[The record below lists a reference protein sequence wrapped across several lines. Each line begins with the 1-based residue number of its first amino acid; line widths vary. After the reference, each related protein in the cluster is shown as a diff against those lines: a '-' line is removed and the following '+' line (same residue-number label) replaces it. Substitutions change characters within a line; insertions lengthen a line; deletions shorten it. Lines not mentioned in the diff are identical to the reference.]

1 MTRIIALAF
10 VLLLALLSS
19 CGKRKADVLYFNG
32 TIYSGE
38 SSSSNLQ
45 AFAVRDGRIVSTG
58 SDDDILDGFDAPKK
72 VDLKGRTVLPG
83 FIDAHCHF
91 FGYASDLL
99 KCDLTGSRS
108 FEAALEL
115 LNAFSKTNKFS
126 WLLGRGW
133 DQNDWE
139 DHSFPTRE
147 RLDSLYPTVPVFLMR
162 IDGHAALCNAVALQ
176 LAGINRDTRVAGG
189 EVLLNQSGEPTGLLI
204 DNAVDLVKAKIPPF
218 PDSLNAEALLK
229 AQQHCFSVGLTTVD
243 DAGLGKDSIFLI
255 DRLQQ
260 EGKLKLRVYAMISDS
275 KETRD
280 YFFSKGPYKTDRL
293 NVRAVKVYADGA
305 LGSRGA
311 CLKRPYADQPGHYGF
326 LLHDLAYMNDIMD
339 EAHEN
344 GFQVCTHAIGDSAVK
359 TILMLYRENLSGEN
373 PRRWRIE
380 HCQVVDPADMDYFS
394 RYSIIPSVQP
404 THATSDMYWAEERLG
419 KDRMTGAYAYRSLE
433 REAET
438 IAFGTDFP
446 VERINPLL
454 TFYAAVSR
462 KDLEGN
468 PPDGFRAEEAMKRK
482 DVLKAMTTWAAYAN
496 FEEEEKGLIDNGY
509 FADFIVLDRNI
520 MEIDEEQI
528 PQTRVLSTYVNG
540 ELVYGAE

>member
-108 FEAALEL
+108 YEAALEL

-176 LAGINRDTRVAGG
+176 LAGINGDTRVAGG

>member
-1 MTRIIALAF
+1 MNKTKALI
-10 VLLLALLSS
+10 LLLSLTLLAS
-19 CGKRKADVLYFNG
+19 CGKRKADVLFYNG

-38 SSSSNLQ
+38 SSSTNLQ

-58 SDDDILDGFDAPKK
+58 TDEDILDGFEAVKK
-72 VDLKGRTVLPG
+72 IDLQGRTVLPG
-83 FIDAHCHF
+83 LIDAHCHF

-99 KCDLTGSRS
+99 KCDLTGTNS
-108 FEAALEL
+108 FEQALERL
-115 LNAFSKTNKFS
+115 QAFSASNKFN

-139 DHSFPTRE
+139 NGAYPTRE
-147 RLDSLYPTVPVFLMR
+147 RLDSLYPDIPVFLMR
-162 IDGHAALCNAVALQ
+162 IDGHAALCNSVALKQ
-176 LAGINRDTRVAGG
+176 AGVDGKTRVQGG
-189 EVLLNQSGEPTGLLI
+189 EILLDKSGEPTGLLI
-204 DNAVDLVKAKIPPF
+204 DNAVELVKAKIPPF
-218 PDSLNAEALLK
+218 PESLNAEALLR
-229 AQQHCFSVGLTTVD
+229 AQEHCFSVGLTTVD
-243 DAGLGKDSIFLI
+243 DAGLGKDSILLI
-255 DRLQQ
+255 DRLQK
-260 EGKLKLRVYAMISDS
+260 EGKLKLRVYAMMSDS

-280 YFFSKGPYKTDRL
+280 YFFARGPYKTDRL

-311 CLKRPYADQPGHYGF
+311 CMKKPYSDQPGHYGF
-326 LLHDLAYMNDIMD
+326 LLHDADYFHSILD
-339 EAHEN
+339 EAHEH

-359 TILMLYRENLSGEN
+359 TVLSLYREHLSGEN

-404 THATSDMYWAEERLG
+404 THATSDMYWAESRLG
-419 KDRMTGAYAYRSLE
+419 KERMQGAYAYRSLE

-446 VERINPLL
+446 VERINPIL
-454 TFYAAVSR
+454 TFYAAVTR
-462 KDLEGN
+462 KDLEGT
-468 PPDGFRAEEAMKRK
+468 PPDGFLPEEAMKRK

-496 FEEEEKGLIDNGY
+496 FEEEEKGLIENGY
-509 FADFIVLDRNI
+509 FADFVVLDRNI

-528 PQTRVLSTYVNG
+528 PQVRVLNTYLNG
-540 ELVYGAE
+540 ELVYGTE

>member
-1 MTRIIALAF
+1 MC
-10 VLLLALLSS
+10 S
-19 CGKRKADVLYFNG
+19 
-32 TIYSGE
+32 
-38 SSSSNLQ
+38 
-45 AFAVRDGRIVSTG
+45 
-58 SDDDILDGFDAPKK
+58 P
-72 VDLKGRTVLPG
+72 
-83 FIDAHCHF
+83 
-91 FGYASDLL
+91 
-99 KCDLTGSRS
+99 
-108 FEAALEL
+108 
-115 LNAFSKTNKFS
+115 
-126 WLLGRGW
+126 
-133 DQNDWE
+133 
-139 DHSFPTRE
+139 
-147 RLDSLYPTVPVFLMR
+147 
-162 IDGHAALCNAVALQ
+162 
-176 LAGINRDTRVAGG
+176 DTRVAGG